1 LSGYRADQKRENFEP
16 RERDG
21 DLLLFQRARAG
32 DGAAFEQLYRE
43 YHPRLARFLA
53 RMLRR
58 TQMIEEVL
66 NDTMMV
72 VWQRGD
78 SFNGASKLSTW
89 IFGIA
94 YRKALNARS
103 REDEPVQ
110 DSEWESRVAPDPS
123 PEEESAQARRQTL
136 LRNAMAELSPEHRT
150 VLDLTF
156 NHEMGYNEIASIMRC
171 PVGTVKTR
179 ALHARRHLKSRLT
192 GELAD
197 WI

>member
-1 LSGYRADQKRENFEP
+1 MHKGGP
-16 RERDG
+16 RQRDG
-21 DLLLFQRARAG
+21 DLVLFERVRQRDAE
-32 DGAAFEQLYRE
+32 AFEQLYRD

-72 VWQRGD
+72 VWERGD

-94 YRKALNARS
+94 YRIALNARS
-103 REDEPVQ
+103 RQDEPVQ
-110 DSEWESRVAPDPS
+110 DTEWESRVSSDPS
-123 PEEESAQARRQTL
+123 PEEESTHARRQFL
-136 LRNAMAELSPEHRT
+136 LRNAIAELSLEHRT
-150 VLDLTF
+150 VLDLTY

-179 ALHARRHLKSRLT
+179 ALHARRHLKRRLA

-197 WI
+197 WV

>member
-1 LSGYRADQKRENFEP
+1 MSLFE
-16 RERDG
+16 RTC
-21 DLLLFQRARAG
+21 AG
-32 DGAAFEQLYRE
+32 DAAAFEQLYRD

-58 TQMIEEVL
+58 AQTIEEVL

-72 VWQRGD
+72 VWQKGD
-78 SFNGASKLSTW
+78 SFSGGSKLSTW

-94 YRKALNARS
+94 YRKALGARS
-103 REDEPVQ
+103 RQDEPVP
-110 DSEWESRVAPDPS
+110 DSDRDHRLSLDPS
-123 PEEESAQARRQTL
+123 PEEESAQARRQML
-136 LRNAMAELSPEHRT
+136 LRSAIAELSLEHRT
-150 VLDLTF
+150 VLDLTY

-179 ALHARRHLKSRLT
+179 AMHARRHLKNRLS

>member
-1 LSGYRADQKRENFEP
+1 MSGQRADQKRHEGGP
-16 RERDG
+16 RQRDG
-21 DLLLFQRARAG
+21 DLVLFERVRQRDAE
-32 DGAAFEQLYRE
+32 AFEQLYRE
-43 YHPRLARFLA
+43 YHPRLTRFLA

-72 VWQRGD
+72 VWERGD

-94 YRKALNARS
+94 YRIALNARS
-103 REDEPVQ
+103 RQDEPVQ
-110 DSEWESRVAPDPS
+110 DSEWESRVSSDPS
-123 PEEESAQARRQTL
+123 PEEESASARRQFL
-136 LRNAMAELSPEHRT
+136 LRNAIAELSLEHRT
-150 VLDLTF
+150 VLDLTY

-179 ALHARRHLKSRLT
+179 ALHARRHLKRRLA

-197 WI
+197 WV

>member
-1 LSGYRADQKRENFEP
+1 MQR
-16 RERDG
+16 RDG
-21 DLLLFQRARAG
+21 DLLLFERACAG
-32 DGAAFEQLYRE
+32 DATAFEQLYRE

-58 TQMIEEVL
+58 TQVIEEVL

-72 VWQRGD
+72 VWERGA

-103 REDEPVQ
+103 RQDEPVQ
-110 DSEWESRVAPDPS
+110 DSEWENRASLDPS
-123 PEEESAQARRQTL
+123 PEEESAQARRQVM
-136 LRNAMAELSPEHRT
+136 LRKAIAELSLEHRT
-150 VLDLTF
+150 VLDLTYQ
-156 NHEMGYNEIASIMRC
+156 HEMGYNEIASIMRC

-179 ALHARRHLKSRLT
+179 MLHARRHLKRRLS

-197 WI
+197 WV